1 MKKLIV
7 IVIIFC
13 ITSNALVFGQKKID
27 SISLY
32 TTKAIELRK
41 ADKLNEAIAELKNVI
56 NIGTT
61 KAPDFNNKAKSLM
74 LLCNYNRAARELN
87 KTKINDEIEISKLA
101 LKNATAAIKLNPK
114 VGDFYFTRAKIK
126 YEYLNQTDSA
136 LNDLGKSI
144 LLDKSNID
152 LYKYRLSIYKLA
164 PNFPCDKATYDY
176 TQLIKLDTVNSR
188 NNYENR
194 AECFMKINKQD
205 SAILDYTFLINKY
218 QDFKYNE
225 QRGDAYV
232 KIKKYQSGI
241 NDYTIIIK
249 NRMTKRDIR
258 IKRANAYYDNNSL
271 DTAFYE
277 YTNIKMEFDMAS
289 MNKEIAMVINKIY
302 GTKLT
307 QLDIDKSDKFLDIA
321 KNDILWPYQLKT
333 ADDTKYYNQIKE
345 ALSNSI
351 KADPYQYNAY
361 LWMAEMEYTVA
372 NYEAAKQNYLAAHKI
387 MPLNPEFLFRAN
399 KSEAAKTK

>member
-1 MKKLIV
+1 MKKLITLT
-7 IVIIFC
+7 IFFL
-13 ITSNALVFGQKKID
+13 ITANGFIFGQKKID
-27 SISLY
+27 SINLY
-32 TTKAIELRK
+32 TSKAIELKK
-41 ADKLNEAIAELKNVI
+41 ADKLNDAIAELKNVI
-56 NIGTT
+56 NFSIT
-61 KAPDFNNKAKSLM
+61 KAADFNNKAKALI
-74 LLCNYNRAARELN
+74 LLCSYNRAARELN
-87 KTKINDEIEISKLA
+87 RTKVNDEKEISNLA
-101 LKNATAAIKLNPK
+101 LKNATSAIKLNSK
-114 VGDFYFTRAKIK
+114 VADFYFTRAKIK
-126 YEYLNQTDSA
+126 YEYLNQADSA

-144 LLDKSNID
+144 LLDKYNTD
-152 LYKYRLSIYKLA
+152 LYRYRLSIYKLA
-164 PNFPCDKATYDY
+164 PNFTCDKATYDY
-176 TQLIKLDTVNSR
+176 TQLIKLDTANSR
-188 NNYENR
+188 NYYENR

-218 QDFKYNE
+218 QDLKYNE
-225 QRGDAYV
+225 QRGDTYV
-232 KIKKYQSGI
+232 AMKKYQLGI

-249 NRMTKRDIR
+249 NRMTKREIR

-271 DTAFYE
+271 DTAYYE

-289 MNKEIAMVINKIY
+289 MNKEIATVINKIY